1 MVVKDDDLE
10 VNFKIILD
18 QKKDWIKCIQIDA
31 KTFVPLK
38 YHSG

>member
-18 QKKDWIKCIQIDA
+18 QKDWIKCIQIHA